1 MMFSCERFDASTL
14 DRAAMSPPQVAAIDS
29 LMSGYSGEV
38 PGAAV
43 AVLHAG
49 FALRRSYGLADLE
62 SRTPVTP
69 ATSFRLASLSKQF
82 TAAAVLLLAEDGAL
96 TLDDSVRAWL
106 PSLPAAAD
114 GATLRHLL
122 THTSGLMDF
131 EEVMPEGITAQ
142 LRDADVL
149 DLIERENRRHFA
161 PGSAYRYSNTGYAL
175 LALIVEQ
182 ASRRR
187 YAAFLRER
195 FFEPLGMRQTVAH
208 EAGLSVVA
216 HRAFGYSLAGSAGA
230 GSTADTVAGGGGA
243 RGVRA
248 GGADGGGASSWV
260 RTDQSLTSATLGDG
274 GVYSSADDLTRWD
287 RALDDGKVLLPASL
301 RAAFTPATETDERG
315 VGYGFGWRISAA
327 ERGGKG
333 GTREAAREGAGHA
346 AANGDAGVVAW
357 HSGESVGFRTV
368 MLRYLEPRCTVI
380 VLTNRSAPS
389 PLRAAVA
396 IAGVFVADA
405 DAAALPEA
413 AAGPDAAAR
422 PMPS

>member
-1 MMFSCERFDASTL
+1 
-14 DRAAMSPPQVAAIDS
+14 MSPPQVAAIDS
-29 LMSGYSGEV
+29 LMSGYSGEG

-96 TLDDSVRAWL
+96 TLDDSLRAWL

-122 THTSGLMDF
+122 THTSGLIDF
-131 EEVMPEGITAQ
+131 EDVMPPGITAQ

-175 LALIVEQ
+175 LALVVEL
-182 ASRRR
+182 ASRKR

-195 FFEPLGMRQTVAH
+195 FFEPLGMRHTVAH
-208 EAGLSVVA
+208 EAGVSVVA
-216 HRAFGYSLAGSAGA
+216 HRAFGYSLAGGSGVAASAARAWRRAGVVMAASAVGAASAGTA
-230 GSTADTVAGGGGA
+230 GVGGSG
-243 RGVRA
+243 
-248 GGADGGGASSWV
+248 SWV

-287 RALDDGKVLLPASL
+287 RALDDGKALLPASL
-301 RAAFTPATETDERG
+301 RAAFTPATATEERG
-315 VGYGFGWRISAA
+315 VAYGFGWRIS
-327 ERGGKG
+327 GGD
-333 GTREAAREGAGHA
+333 RLAS
-346 AANGDAGVVAW
+346 GDAGVVAW
-357 HSGESVGFRTV
+357 HSGESIGFRTI

-380 VLTNRSAPS
+380 VLTNRSG
-389 PLRAAVA
+389 AVA
-396 IAGVFVADA
+396 VARGGRDRE
-405 DAAALPEA
+405 DIRY
-413 AAGPDAAAR
+413 GGR
-422 PMPS
+422 PR